1 MKWGFSER
9 FSEEHV
15 LFGNRNPDLCALPS
29 WQYCCVS
36 CGVPDWQRL
45 KQALVYNVIT
55 MLYNGDKRRTVTMS
69 NTSLLQ
75 VRTSA
80 EDKEKA
86 SKILEKLG
94 TNLSAVVNMMIK
106 QIILTEGIPF
116 EVKMNRPAY
125 TKTEAIKE
133 VEATMA
139 FEGLELTEEDLQ
151 MLYAYKN
158 GEASGDELRQQIMGE
173 EENVR

>member
-1 MKWGFSER
+1 
-9 FSEEHV
+9 
-15 LFGNRNPDLCALPS
+15 
-29 WQYCCVS
+29 
-36 CGVPDWQRL
+36 
-45 KQALVYNVIT
+45 
-55 MLYNGDKRRTVTMS
+55 MS

-86 SKILEKLG
+86 SEILEKLG

-116 EVKMNRPAY
+116 EVKINHQAY
-125 TKTEAIKE
+125 TKAEAVKE

-139 FEGLELTEEDLQ
+139 FEGMELTEEDIQ

-158 GEASGDELRQQIMGE
+158 GEVSGDELRKRIMGE
-173 EENVR
+173 VR

>member
-1 MKWGFSER
+1 
-9 FSEEHV
+9 
-15 LFGNRNPDLCALPS
+15 
-29 WQYCCVS
+29 
-36 CGVPDWQRL
+36 
-45 KQALVYNVIT
+45 
-55 MLYNGDKRRTVTMS
+55 MS

-86 SKILEKLG
+86 SEILEKLG

-116 EVKMNRPAY
+116 EVKINHPVY
-125 TKTEAIKE
+125 TKAEAVKE

-139 FEGLELTEEDLQ
+139 FEGMELTEEDIQ

-158 GEASGDELRQQIMGE
+158 GEASGDELRKRIMGE
-173 EENVR
+173 VR